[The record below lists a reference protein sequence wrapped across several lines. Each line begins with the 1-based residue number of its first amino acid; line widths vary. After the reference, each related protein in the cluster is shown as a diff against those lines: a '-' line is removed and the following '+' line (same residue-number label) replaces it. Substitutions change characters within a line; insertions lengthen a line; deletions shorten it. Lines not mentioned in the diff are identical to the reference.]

1 MRVTASEKLAIIRL
15 VEESELS
22 VRRTLAEIKVSRSS
36 FYRWYVAYEQG
47 GLAGL
52 ENQGRASRRHWNR
65 IPNSV
70 REMIV
75 DVALDRPDLTP
86 RELAWHITDT
96 HDYFVSESSV
106 YRILKAQDLITSPQF
121 VVISAADKFQHPT
134 HRVHELWQTDFTYFR
149 VVGWGWYFLSTVLD
163 DYSRYI
169 ISWRLTTTMAAADV
183 TDTLEDALAATG
195 LSEARVRHRPRLLSD
210 NGTWGR
216 PSCYISVD
224 LKKWL
229 EKKHMKH
236 TRGAPYHPQTQGK
249 IERYH
254 RSMKN
259 VVKLENYYYPWE
271 LETAI
276 TEWVNHYN
284 YERYHESLD
293 NVTPADVYE
302 GRRNDILDQRAA
314 VKHRTL
320 TQRKI
325 HNLQLA
331 G

>member
-1 MRVTASEKLAIIRL
+1 MYTASEKLAIIRL

-22 VRRTLAEIKVSRSS
+22 VRRTLAEIHVNRSS
-36 FYRWYVAYEQG
+36 FYRWYAAYERD

-52 ENQGRASRRHWNR
+52 ENCSRSSRRHWNR
-65 IPNSV
+65 IPDSV

-75 DVALDRPDLTP
+75 EVALDRPELTP

-121 VVISAADKFQHPT
+121 VVMSAADAFQHQT
-134 HRVHELWQTDFTYFR
+134 RRAHELWQTDFTYLK
-149 VVGWGWYFLSTVLD
+149 VIGWGWYFLSTVLD

-169 ISWRLTTTMAAADV
+169 ISWRLTTTMAASDV
-183 TDTLEDALAATG
+183 TATLEDALAATG
-195 LSEARVRHRPRLLSD
+195 LTTVKVRHRPRLLSD
-210 NGTWGR
+210 NG
-216 PSCYISVD
+216 PCYISGD
-224 LKKWL
+224 LKQWL
-229 EKKHMKH
+229 ARNGMTH

-259 VVKLENYYYPWE
+259 VIKLENYYFPWE
-271 LETAI
+271 LERAI
-276 TEWVNHYN
+276 ADWVHHYN
-284 YERYHESLD
+284 NERYHESLD
-293 NVTPADVYE
+293 NVTPADVYA
-302 GRRNDILDQRAA
+302 GRRQVILDQRAV
-314 VKHRTL
+314 VKLQTL
-320 TQRKI
+320 NQRKM
-325 HNLQLA
+325 HNLRLA